1 MKYFIL
7 TALLAISLSC
17 NGPKKI
23 YEGGAELIKYHATY
37 YVTQFS
43 YKVTEGDTLQMALER
58 DIIFASYETCE
69 GGVIINIKVKHPK

>member
-7 TALLAISLSC
+7 TTFLILSLGC
-17 NGPKKI
+17 NGPKEI
-23 YEGGAELIKYHATY
+23 YEGGAELVKYHATP

-58 DIIFASYETCE
+58 DIIFASYETVE
-69 GGVIINIKVKHPK
+69 DGIIINIKVKHPK